1 MRGRN
6 SAVPH
11 VGRAMDRL
19 DRGLI
24 ALNRLALAA
33 LLAAMAVLV
42 FGNVVARYLFN
53 ASFGWVE
60 ELTRYMMI
68 WLAYLG
74 AGLALRHGNHV
85 AVMMLVDALPRAP
98 ALWLR
103 GLVGLVMLAFLMALA
118 WIGWEYA
125 DFAMRQ
131 RTPVLQWPTGLV
143 YLAIPIGCALMVLH
157 MLFSF
162 RSFIEG
168 RGDLAEPGPDASAGG
183 GA

>member
-1 MRGRN
+1 M
-6 SAVPH
+6 
-11 VGRAMDRL
+11 L
-19 DRGLI
+19 DRVDRAFI
-24 ALNRLALAA
+24 AGNRCVIAA

-85 AVMMLVDALPRAP
+85 AVMLLVDALPRTP
-98 ALWLR
+98 ALLLR
-103 GLVGLVMLAFLMALA
+103 AVVGLVLAGFVAALA

-131 RTPVLQWPTGLV
+131 RTPVLQWPTGYV
-143 YLAIPIGCALMVLH
+143 YLAIPIGCGLMAVHL
-157 MLFSF
+157 LFSF
-162 RSFIEG
+162 RSFAEG
-168 RGDLAEPGPDASAGG
+168 RGDLAEPGSEKIPESAT
-183 GA
+183 